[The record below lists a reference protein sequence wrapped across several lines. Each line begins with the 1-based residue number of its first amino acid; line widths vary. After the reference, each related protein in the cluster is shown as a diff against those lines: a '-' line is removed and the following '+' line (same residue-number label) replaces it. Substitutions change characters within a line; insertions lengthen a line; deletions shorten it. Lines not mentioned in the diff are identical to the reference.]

1 MIDPKKILINK
12 WPYEVHP
19 KQVFN
24 SSIFTHPNFTGRLG
38 KVEGS
43 IIHILHLVSLDIWQI
58 EKLSKPQ
65 IWIFP

>member
-1 MIDPKKILINK
+1 MIHPQNIQINK

-43 IIHILHLVSLDIWQI
+43 IIHILHLVSLDI
-58 EKLSKPQ
+58 
-65 IWIFP
+65 